1 MGQREELTRFLK
13 TARGRISPEEAG
25 LPHRDRRREKGL
37 SRDEVAMLSGMSVTW
52 YTWFEQGRDV
62 QLSAPTLE
70 RLSAALKL
78 DPREREFMFT
88 LAQHRPPPLI
98 DTHNL
103 IVAPGVQYM
112 MDSLT
117 IPALVMTEEW
127 TVIAWNRLVA
137 RVFRDYGAMPL
148 EDRNLFK
155 ILLLNDSY
163 KRYEQE
169 YHDMVRR
176 LTARLKWDY
185 SRAIRVEVFD
195 ALIKEMMERSELF
208 RQFWLNGDIMAHFEG
223 PNTRLLPDLGEISFH
238 HTSYAVE
245 QEPSQRLMLFAPAN
259 AETAEKLRLILAEES
274 AGSVPEAVD

>member
-13 TARGRISPEEAG
+13 ASRGRISPEDAG

-70 RLSAALKL
+70 RLSTALKL

-88 LAQHRPPPLI
+88 LAQHRPPPLV
-98 DTHNL
+98 DTGNRH
-103 IVAPGVQYM
+103 VAPSVQHM
-112 MDSLT
+112 MDSLN
-117 IPALVMTEEW
+117 IPALVMTEDW

-137 RVFRDYGAMPL
+137 RVFRDYDTMPP

-155 ILLLNDSY
+155 ILVLGDSY
-163 KRYEQE
+163 KSYEDE
-169 YHDMVRR
+169 YRGMVQR

-185 SRAIRVEVFD
+185 SRAIRVEVFE
-195 ALIKEMMERSELF
+195 ALIEEMLERSELF

-259 AETAEKLRLILAEES
+259 DETAEKLRRIGAEEG
-274 AGSVPEAVD
+274 AVPA

>member
-13 TARGRISPEEAG
+13 ASRGRIRPADVG

-70 RLSAALKL
+70 RLTSALRL
-78 DPREREFMFT
+78 NPREREFLFT

-98 DTHNL
+98 DSNNRT
-103 IVAPGVQYM
+103 VAPSVLLM
-112 MDSLT
+112 MERLN

-127 TVIAWNRLVA
+127 TVIAWNRFVA
-137 RVFRDYGAMPL
+137 RLFRDYGAMAP

-155 ILLLNDSY
+155 ILLLTESY
-163 KRYEQE
+163 MEDEADYR
-169 YHDMVRR
+169 DMVQR

-185 SRAIRVEVFD
+185 SRAIRVDVFD
-195 ALIKEMMERSELF
+195 ALIESMMEQSEIF
-208 RQFWLNGDIMAHFEG
+208 RHFWLNGDIMAHIEG
-223 PNTRLLPDLGEISFH
+223 PNTRFIPGIGEVSFQ

-245 QEPSQRLMLFAPAN
+245 QEPSQRLMLFTPMDDATVAILN
-259 AETAEKLRLILAEES
+259 RL
-274 AGSVPEAVD
+274 AVEDAAVGVEQGA